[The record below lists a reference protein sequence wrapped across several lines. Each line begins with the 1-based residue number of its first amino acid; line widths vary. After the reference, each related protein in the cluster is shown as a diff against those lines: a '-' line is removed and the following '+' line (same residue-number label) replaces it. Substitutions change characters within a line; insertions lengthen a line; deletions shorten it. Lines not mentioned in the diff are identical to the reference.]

1 MFPPP
6 IRPIQSSEVRR
17 VDEVTS
23 RKSVVERVPSPLTQT
38 DDGVR
43 ITIGAAAR
51 RLAGG
56 RDQPSAAPSGEELE
70 RTAQTGFDEEE
81 AARSGGVDGA
91 VFRQVF
97 AAATAER
104 RGAVTPAGERD
115 DADAEANSFAN
126 RALRAFSAGETTPAT
141 NPLIGEDD
149 AEVQWSA
156 EDSAKV
162 PFEVLQRAVTQAT
175 ALGES
180 EEPEGDMV
188 SYSPNEPVFSAPE
201 NGGEPFGRAVPFE
214 FGPSGDEG
222 AKAQS
227 MPLSQD
233 EFDDVVSELTW
244 SLPATEKTDGAGV
257 FVP

>member
-43 ITIGAAAR
+43 VTIGAAAR

-56 RDQPSAAPSGEELE
+56 RDQPSAAPSSEESE
-70 RTAQTGFDEEE
+70 RTSQAGFGE
-81 AARSGGVDGA
+81 AELSGASSVDGA
-91 VFRQVF
+91 AFRQVF
-97 AAATAER
+97 AAATGER
-104 RGAVTPAGERD
+104 RGAVTPAGESD
-115 DADAEANSFAN
+115 DTEANSFAN
-126 RALRAFSAGETTPAT
+126 RALRAFSSGETTPTTSSAA
-141 NPLIGEDD
+141 GEEDG
-149 AEVQWSA
+149 ELQWSA

-175 ALGES
+175 AQG
-180 EEPEGDMV
+180 EPEESDGDMV
-188 SYSPNEPVFSAPE
+188 AYSPNEPVFSAPE
-201 NGGEPFGRAVPFE
+201 NGGEPFGREIPFE

-222 AKAQS
+222 AKPPS
-227 MPLSQD
+227 MPLSRD
-233 EFDDVVSELTW
+233 EVDEVVSELTW
-244 SLPATEKTDGAGV
+244 SLPATEATEGTGV